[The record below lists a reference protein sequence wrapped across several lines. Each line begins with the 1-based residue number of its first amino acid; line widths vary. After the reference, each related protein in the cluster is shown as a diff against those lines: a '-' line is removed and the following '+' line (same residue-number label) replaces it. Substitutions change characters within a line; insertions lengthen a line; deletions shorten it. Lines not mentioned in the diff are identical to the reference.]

1 MCRQKDAEA
10 SIANS
15 NIFLHIT
22 QFDSSFDWPLQVE
35 ATTLLLAAK
44 VMKQLQTQHVTFLS
58 DNLTL
63 ARAAAVEQ
71 ISDSQIP

>member
-1 MCRQKDAEA
+1 
-10 SIANS
+10 
-15 NIFLHIT
+15 
-22 QFDSSFDWPLQVE
+22 VE

-44 VMKQLQTQHVTFLS
+44 VMKQLQTQHVTFLT